1 MSHNAKIEYT
11 KNEFHPKGEVPTIQ
25 SLVATRVLAH
35 AQSRSD
41 KFSIDPFT
49 IFTIINCIISLVR
62 LLYMCYSKE
71 AIASAIKKRS
81 YLHTIL
87 LKREVRKN
95 FKDKKQRKVLYRSF
109 AEVGASLSEMELFE
123 LMESIQE

>member
-1 MSHNAKIEYT
+1 MIN
-11 KNEFHPKGEVPTIQ
+11 NEMPDIQ
-25 SLVATRVLAH
+25 NRIAQRVIAH
-35 AQSRSD
+35 AQAKD
-41 KFSIDPFT
+41 ANFSFDPFT
-49 IFTIINCIISLVR
+49 IMAICNCIISVIK

-95 FKDKKQRKVLYRSF
+95 FKDKKQRNVLYRSF

>member
-1 MSHNAKIEYT
+1 MNNEIPNIQNKIAQR
-11 KNEFHPKGEVPTIQ
+11 II
-25 SLVATRVLAH
+25 AH
-35 AQSRSD
+35 AQAKD
-41 KFSIDPFT
+41 VDFSFDPFT
-49 IFTIINCIISLVR
+49 IMAICNCIISVIK

>member
-1 MSHNAKIEYT
+1 MNNEIPNIQNKIA
-11 KNEFHPKGEVPTIQ
+11 Q
-25 SLVATRVLAH
+25 RVLAH
-35 AQSRSD
+35 AQAKD
-41 KFSIDPFT
+41 EDFSFDPFT
-49 IFTIINCIISLVR
+49 IMAICNCIISVIK

-95 FKDKKQRKVLYRSF
+95 FKDKKQRKILYRSF
-109 AEVGASLSEMELFE
+109 SEVGTSLSEMELFE